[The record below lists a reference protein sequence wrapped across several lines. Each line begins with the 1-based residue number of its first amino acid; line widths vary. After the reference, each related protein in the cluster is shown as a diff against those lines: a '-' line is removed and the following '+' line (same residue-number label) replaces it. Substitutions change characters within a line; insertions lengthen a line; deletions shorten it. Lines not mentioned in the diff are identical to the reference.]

1 MENKT
6 LAPIKVPENLKLDAP
21 MKILAQTPENM
32 EEAYELWQEEYGKVY
47 PQYVVNRDDPFN
59 AQSHI
64 LVIVD
69 ETGAIVTSARL
80 TKDSSLKFPDEK
92 FFPVEINM
100 YRELGMKLMEG
111 GRLINRGSLSFLKLL
126 YKSVYL
132 TAKAEKVEVIIILI
146 KEKDVAFHR
155 NLLGA
160 YLLADGIEAGN
171 GGEYKMAC
179 MSWELNQTKERF
191 FSWVGLTNDLN
202 GGAK

>member
-1 MENKT
+1 METKR
-6 LAPIKVPENLKLDAP
+6 LAPIKVPENLKLEEP
-21 MKILAQTPENM
+21 IKILPQTPENM
-32 EEAYELWQEEYGKVY
+32 AECYQLWQEEYGKVY
-47 PQYVVNRDDPFN
+47 PQYVINRDDPFN

-64 LVIVD
+64 LVIED

-92 FFPVEINM
+92 FFPVEVSM

-111 GRLINRGSLSFLKLL
+111 GRLINQGSLSFLKLL

-132 TAKAEKVEVIIILI
+132 TAKAEEVEVIIILI

-160 YLLADGIEAGN
+160 YLLSDGIEAGN
-171 GGEYKMAC
+171 GGKYKMAC

-191 FSWVGLTNDLN
+191 FNWVGLSNDLN
-202 GGAK
+202 GAAK